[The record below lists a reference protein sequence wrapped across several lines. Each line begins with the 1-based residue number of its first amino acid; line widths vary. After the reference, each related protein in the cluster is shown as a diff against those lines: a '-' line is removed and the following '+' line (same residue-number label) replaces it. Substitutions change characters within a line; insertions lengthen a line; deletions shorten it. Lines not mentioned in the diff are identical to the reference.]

1 MTKGWTEE
9 RKHRQAK
16 AIQGW
21 KPWAR
26 STGPRSAEGKARV
39 SRNAWR
45 GGERQKLRELSK
57 AFNALFRDQ
66 RRQIERLL

>member
-1 MTKGWTEE
+1 MANGWTEQ
-9 RKHRQAK
+9 RRLQQAK
-16 AIQGW
+16 AIQRW
-21 KPWAR
+21 KPWAQ

-57 AFNALFRDQ
+57 EFNALFRAT
-66 RRQIERLL
+66 RSP